1 MGSEMCIRDSRCGCT
16 DDTPCRLGDAGSMT
30 FFPWFVPLTG
40 PPAQLREVGPDRG
53 LILTESCS
61 DVHLHVCRCRTG
73 DEDYCCC
80 CSVGSRRQN
89 ITACSGGIFARQRV
103 LQQRV
108 LQLHRRVLQQH
119 VLLLLLLLLLLRALQ
134 QHEEVV
140 VHRKP
145 SDRVVGGSELCEW
158 WVLVMCVSWA
168 ESSCPTADWEKKKR
182 KTNN

>member
-1 MGSEMCIRDSRCGCT
+1 MAV
-16 DDTPCRLGDAGSMT
+16 L
-30 FFPWFVPLTG
+30 PWFIPRTE
-40 PPAQLREVGPDRG
+40 PPVQLREVGPDRG
-53 LILTESCS
+53 HLVTESCS

-73 DEDYCCC
+73 DGDYCCC
-80 CSVGSRRQN
+80 STGSRRQN

-145 SDRVVGGSELCEW
+145 SDRVVGGAELHE
-158 WVLVMCVSWA
+158 
-168 ESSCPTADWEKKKR
+168 
-182 KTNN
+182 